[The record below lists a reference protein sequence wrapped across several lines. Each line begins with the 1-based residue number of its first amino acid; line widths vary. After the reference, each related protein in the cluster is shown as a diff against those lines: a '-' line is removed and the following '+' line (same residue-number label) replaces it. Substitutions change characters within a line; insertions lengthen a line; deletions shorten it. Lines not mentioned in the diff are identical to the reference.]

1 MRYASA
7 VTPAP
12 LLGWRRRHPRAAWLS
27 ARLRAHSL
35 DRQLGAGVPPW
46 QSPTLA
52 ARARQLTSERNRD
65 TLARSLERLV
75 ELAEEPPSPYRTS
88 VIPPCRPQVREARP
102 LMLAMP
108 HRLRAR
114 EPVNARGVARLND
127 ILTDGAG
134 PCYVPSRP
142 DALRLELEIVDKL
155 LDVRD

>member
-1 MRYASA
+1 MRGASA
-7 VTPAP
+7 VIPAP
-12 LLGWRRRHPRAAWLS
+12 LPGRRRRHLRVAWLS

-35 DRQLGAGVPPW
+35 DFQLGAGVPPW

-75 ELAEEPPSPYRTS
+75 ELAEEPRSPYRTS
-88 VIPPCRPQVREARP
+88 VVPPCRPQVREARP
-102 LMLAMP
+102 LMLAMA

-114 EPVNARGVARLND
+114 EPVNARGVARLNHT
-127 ILTDGAG
+127 LTDGAG

-142 DALRLELEIVDKL
+142 DALRLELKVVDKL
-155 LDVRD
+155 LDVPD

>member
-1 MRYASA
+1 MSNTSA
-7 VTPAP
+7 VTPAFP
-12 LLGWRRRHPRAAWLS
+12 TGWRRRHPRAAWLS

-35 DRQLGAGVPPW
+35 DRQLGAGIAPW

-52 ARARQLTSERNRD
+52 ARARQLTSERNRG

-88 VIPPCRPQVREARP
+88 VVPPCRPQVREARP
-102 LMLAMP
+102 LMLAMA

-114 EPVNARGVARLND
+114 EPVDARGVARLND

-134 PCYVPSRP
+134 SCYVPSRP
-142 DALRLELEIVDKL
+142 DALRRELGIVDKL